1 MLHGGISHIFLLLMH
16 MANLEPN
23 VLLGQGPR
31 WILDYIL
38 KALEDGA
45 LALEI

>member
-1 MLHGGISHIFLLLMH
+1 MH
-16 MANLEPN
+16 MADLEPD

-45 LALEI
+45 LALKM